1 MPIGDST
8 IATTEDTNYPG
19 SKNLTMGLKIKNGA
33 VGGKKVTMENA
44 ETLEWW
50 NISAAYQGQWSIA

>member
-1 MPIGDST
+1 
-8 IATTEDTNYPG
+8 
-19 SKNLTMGLKIKNGA
+19 MGLKIKNGA